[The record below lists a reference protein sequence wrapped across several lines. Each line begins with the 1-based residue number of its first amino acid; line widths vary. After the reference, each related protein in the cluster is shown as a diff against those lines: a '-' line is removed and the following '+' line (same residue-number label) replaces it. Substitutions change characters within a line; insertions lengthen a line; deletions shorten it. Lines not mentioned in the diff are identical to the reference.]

1 MPERMRYAVYAP
13 FLHMDPGFGGRLLPT
28 TESREWN
35 PPLIEGGP
43 SGAMLYAHT
52 TYTETELNKKISIDP
67 VTKYSQNALTYVTNK

>member
-13 FLHMDPGFGGRLLPT
+13 FLHMDPGLGGRLLPT

-35 PPLIEGGP
+35 PPLIEAGDIRRYV
-43 SGAMLYAHT
+43 YAHT
-52 TYTETELNKKISIDP
+52 IYTETELNKKISIDP